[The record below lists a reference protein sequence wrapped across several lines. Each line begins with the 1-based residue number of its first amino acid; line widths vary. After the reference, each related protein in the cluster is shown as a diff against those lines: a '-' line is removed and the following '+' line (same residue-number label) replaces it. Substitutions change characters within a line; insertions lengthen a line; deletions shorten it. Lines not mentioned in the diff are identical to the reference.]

1 MPPKDKMEDMKI
13 TFEGG
18 TFSMGNNDSWIP
30 SDSVLNVGTATTS
43 ATVDSLDP
51 GIDISGSMGASYSF
65 GDLNGQMS
73 FDYEGDLRK
82 KYPALKD
89 AWNHYQNIKQMC
101 ETREKEEDG
110 SQN

>member
-1 MPPKDKMEDMKI
+1 MPPKDKMEELKI

-18 TFSMGNNDSWIP
+18 TFNMGNDSWVP
-30 SDSVLNVGTATTS
+30 SDGIQNAGAVTTG
-43 ATVDSLDP
+43 TVDSMDP
-51 GIDISGSMGASYSF
+51 FGDVSAEMGASYSF
-65 GDLNGQMS
+65 GELDGQMS

-89 AWNHYQNIKQMC
+89 AWNHYQNVKQMC

-110 SQN
+110 S

>member
-18 TFSMGNNDSWIP
+18 TFSMGNNDGWIP
-30 SDSVLNVGTATTS
+30 SDGIQNAGEVTT
-43 ATVDSLDP
+43 ATVDSMDP
-51 GIDISGSMGASYSF
+51 GVDITTGMGASWSF
-65 GDLNGQMS
+65 GELDNQMS

-89 AWNHYQNIKQMC
+89 AWEHYQNVKQMC
-101 ETREKEEDG
+101 ETREKEEDA
-110 SQN
+110 N

>member
-18 TFSMGNNDSWIP
+18 TYKMGNDNWIP

-43 ATVDSLDP
+43 ATVDSMDP
-51 GIDISGSMGASYSF
+51 GMEFDMSYNF
-65 GDLNGQMS
+65 NEMDGQMS

-110 SQN
+110 S